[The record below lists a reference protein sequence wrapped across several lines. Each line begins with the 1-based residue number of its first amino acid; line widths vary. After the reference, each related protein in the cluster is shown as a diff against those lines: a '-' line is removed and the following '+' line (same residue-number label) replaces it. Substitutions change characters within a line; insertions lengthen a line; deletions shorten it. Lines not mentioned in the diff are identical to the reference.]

1 MNRRIT
7 SGFAHQYRD
16 DNGAGLSIC
25 ILLVFLVCLASA
37 MCGCGGAMQLSS
49 VWRDREIVVDGSD
62 SDWRGATAYV
72 KGSNLALGIR
82 NDNDYLYAC
91 VIMMDRQMQM
101 QMMATGF
108 TVWFD
113 PEGGK
118 EKTFGIHFPLGMQGQ
133 QPPTAPG
140 GRGNPSGNPEE
151 VQKLLEQTQREL
163 EIMGPSKKDRERMLL
178 MQAQG
183 ISVKIGSTQGFL
195 VYELK
200 VPLRKSTEHPYAI
213 GVDSGHAVGVGFE
226 TTEINLE
233 KMREQM
239 DGMAGPPG
247 GGGGMPPGG
256 GGMGGPP
263 GGGGGMPPGGGGMG
277 GPPGGGRPGMG
288 SPGGEQPQGL
298 KLWTRVQLAPSNSS
312 TAK

>member
-1 MNRRIT
+1 MDRRMRC
-7 SGFAHQYRD
+7 GFACRYRND
-16 DNGAGLSIC
+16 YGVGLPTC
-25 ILLVFLVCLASA
+25 ILLVILVCLVLA
-37 MCGCGGAMQLSS
+37 MCGCSSAIQLSS
-49 VWRDREIVVDGSD
+49 AWRDREIVIDGSD
-62 SDWRGATAYV
+62 SDWQGATAYV

-91 VIMMDRQMQM
+91 IIMMDRQMQM
-101 QMMATGF
+101 QMMALGF

-118 EKTFGIHFPLGMQGQ
+118 DKAFGIHFPLGMQGQ
-133 QPPTAPG
+133 QPTLARE
-140 GRGNPSGNPEE
+140 GRGNPLGDPEE
-151 VQKLLEQTQREL
+151 AQKLMEQSQREL
-163 EIMGPSKKDRERMLL
+163 EIMGPAEKDRERVLL

-183 ISVKIGSTQGFL
+183 IKAKLGNNRQGFL

-200 VPLRKSTEHPYAI
+200 VPLRRSADHPYAI
-213 GVDSGHAVGVGFE
+213 GIGDNGTIGVGFE

-239 DGMAGPPG
+239 
-247 GGGGMPPGG
+247 

-263 GGGGGMPPGGGGMG
+263 GGGGGMPPGGEGMG

-288 SPGGEQPQGL
+288 PPGGEQPQAL
-298 KLWTRVQLAPSNSS
+298 KLWIRSQLATDKSS

>member
-1 MNRRIT
+1 
-7 SGFAHQYRD
+7 
-16 DNGAGLSIC
+16 
-25 ILLVFLVCLASA
+25 
-37 MCGCGGAMQLSS
+37 MQLSS
-49 VWRDREIVVDGSD
+49 GWRDREIVVDGSN
-62 SDWRGATAYV
+62 SDWQDATAYI

-118 EKTFGIHFPLGMQGQ
+118 DKTFGIHFPLGMQGQ

-163 EIMGPSKKDRERMLL
+163 EIMGPDKKDRERMVL

-183 ISVKIGSTQGFL
+183 IAVKIGSVQGFL

-200 VPLRKSTEHPYAI
+200 VPLRKSADHPYAI
-213 GVDSGHAVGVGFE
+213 GISDNGTIGVGFE
-226 TTEINLE
+226 TTELDLK

-239 DGMAGPPG
+239 GGMGGPSG
-247 GGGGMPPGG
+247 GSGGMPPEG

-263 GGGGGMPPGGGGMG
+263 RGGGGMPPGGGGMG

-288 SPGGEQPQGL
+288 SPGGEHPQGL
-298 KLWTRVQLAPSNSS
+298 KLWTRVQLAPGNTS